1 MGRELRRVPFDFD
14 YPLNT
19 VWYGYFMDYIPNT
32 CMSTNEDKKYCKSCK
47 EYAKIKGIEI
57 SDYGCPDYEKHFS
70 EIAEKLKALCEPP
83 EGEGFQLWET
93 TSEGSPVSPVFKTL
107 DELCEWCEDNA
118 TVFADFKASK
128 EKWKEMLEKDFVH
141 HKQGNFIFI

>member
-47 EYAKIKGIEI
+47 EYAKIKGIEKEI
-57 SDYGCPDYEKHFS
+57 LKHKTKNK
-70 EIAEKLKALCEPP
+70 IAFLITYPLSINVMKKVSKKEQHKSRIIKLITYPILIMQKKYLLYW
-83 EGEGFQLWET
+83 FYRR
-93 TSEGSPVSPVFKTL
+93 
-107 DELCEWCEDNA
+107 
-118 TVFADFKASK
+118 SK
-128 EKWKEMLEKDFVH
+128 RKRS
-141 HKQGNFIFI
+141 